1 MSALYAEALPQIGA
15 VRVVM
20 DTQDWGT
27 MPDEVHLYRSLIP
40 PDDPEWSLQRVLVRI
55 RPTYVLDGD
64 FPQYGFPWEMTAGG
78 ADVWYDTEAPLDV
91 PVYYA
96 AETVG
101 GDDPYVYGHAAVM
114 VVETGFETS
123 LDGWTA
129 DAGGAV
135 SLNTT
140 TPLFGTTSLRLTA
153 AGGTATIGA
162 RSALTGVGTVATG
175 RLYSAEFAV
184 RAGAAAT
191 DIRVAVDWYN
201 AAGVF
206 ISSDLGPINAAPAG
220 VVVHRRWVF
229 QAATGA
235 SRAQLRV
242 RWGGT
247 PAGAAVIDVDQAA
260 LIDMGDG
267 NSSGTATPVTLESQ
281 DGGWLSD
288 PARPAGDVRLSLL
301 PVDDCPPDP
310 TGVIFL
316 SHAADQRASA
326 GARFDVVE
334 QAVPSS
340 VTALRKAPTSALT
353 VAALTFDDR
362 DTVHALCAPGD
373 VLMLRVPPPFGVDD
387 RYLDVDD
394 VTTAALSP
402 NLRVPYRVIDLPYAQ
417 AASPGSPTAGVLG
430 TRFQDLDRYATWNA
444 FDAANLTSIDLL
456 LGQGSTVG
464 ASLL

>member
-1 MSALYAEALPQIGA
+1 MSALYAEPLPAIGA

-20 DTQDWGT
+20 DTQDWGI
-27 MPDEVHLYRSLIP
+27 MPEEVHLYRSLLP
-40 PDDPEWSLQRVLVRI
+40 FTDPDWALYRTLVRI
-55 RPTYVLDGD
+55 RPTYVLGAE
-64 FPQYGFPWEMTAGG
+64 FPQTGFPWEMTAGG
-78 ADVWYDTEAPLDV
+78 VDVWYDTEAPLDT
-91 PVYYA
+91 PLYYA

-101 GDDPYVYGHAAVM
+101 GDDPYVYGHAAVFL
-114 VVETGFETS
+114 VSSGFETGV
-123 LDGWTA
+123 DGWTA

-135 SLNTT
+135 SHNTT
-140 TPLFGTTSLRLTA
+140 TPLVGAGSLRVTS
-153 AGGTATIGA
+153 AGGTAVIGA
-162 RSALTGVGTVATG
+162 RSAMTAVGTVVPG
-175 RLYSAEFAV
+175 RIYSGEFAL

-206 ISSDLGPINAAPAG
+206 LSSDVGPILTAPAG
-220 VVVHRRWVF
+220 VVVHRRWTFLGV
-229 QAATGA
+229 TSA

-247 PAGAAVIDVDQAA
+247 PAAAAVIDVDIAA
-260 LIDMGDG
+260 MIDMGDG
-267 NSSGTATPVTLESQ
+267 NSDSTATSATLDSQ

-301 PVDDCPPDP
+301 PDGDCPPAP

-316 SHAADQRASA
+316 SHASDQRASA
-326 GARFDVVE
+326 GARFDIVD
-334 QAVPSS
+334 QAAPSS
-340 VTALRKAPTSALT
+340 VTARRKLPTSNVT
-353 VAALTFDDR
+353 VAALTFADR
-362 DTVHALCAPGD
+362 DTVHALAAPGD

-402 NLRVPYRVIDLPYAQ
+402 DLRIPYRVIDLPYAQ
-417 AASPGSPTAGVLG
+417 AASPASPTAGVLG
-430 TRFQDLDRYATWNA
+430 TRFQDLDRYTTWNA

-456 LGQGSTVG
+456 LGQGSTIG
-464 ASLL
+464 ASTL